1 MKTNDSNIRWVEPPK
16 LGMLGKSYLMLFIKG
31 LTTALRHL
39 FFHKKI
45 TLQSPEQ
52 RHEIRDPVNYR
63 GVHRLN
69 KDEQGRVK
77 CVACFLCATACPA
90 HCIDIVAEPSP
101 WPDREKYPKVFNIDE
116 LRCIYCGMCEQ
127 ACPVEAIELTKLL
140 RPDGVQPRGDD
151 LRQGKVVERFRPDRG
166 REPMPS
172 QRGSHVAQDTLETY
186 PARATQRPGGGDMSP
201 SQAILTAGTLLTA
214 VGIWLLLPGSS
225 TRAPGTHGQRTLGGV
240 LAVVG
245 FGCLGSQVPDVG
257 DWFTMGV
264 FHAIAAATIVAAVA
278 TISFRS
284 PVYCAI
290 WFGMTLTGTAG
301 LFLLAGAEFLAVA
314 TLVVYA
320 GAILVTF
327 LFVLMLSQ
335 PEGHTSYDRRSW
347 EPMVSALIGAVLVAI
362 LTTMIG
368 RAITEAEPFQA
379 SHAGPTLTSAAPYG
393 ISRLGAD
400 CSRVTWL
407 PWKRQGPCCLRPW

>member
-1 MKTNDSNIRWVEPPK
+1 
-16 LGMLGKSYLMLFIKG
+16 
-31 LTTALRHL
+31 
-39 FFHKKI
+39 
-45 TLQSPEQ
+45 
-52 RHEIRDPVNYR
+52 
-63 GVHRLN
+63 
-69 KDEQGRVK
+69 
-77 CVACFLCATACPA
+77 
-90 HCIDIVAEPSP
+90 
-101 WPDREKYPKVFNIDE
+101 
-116 LRCIYCGMCEQ
+116 
-127 ACPVEAIELTKLL
+127 
-140 RPDGVQPRGDD
+140 
-151 LRQGKVVERFRPDRG
+151 
-166 REPMPS
+166 
-172 QRGSHVAQDTLETY
+172 
-186 PARATQRPGGGDMSP
+186 MSP
-201 SQAILTAGTLLTA
+201 SQAILTAGTLFTA
-214 VGIWLLLPGSS
+214 VGIWLLLPGST
-225 TRAPGTHGQRTLGGV
+225 TRAPGTHGRRTLGGV

-245 FGCLGSQVPDVG
+245 FGCFGSQVPDVG

-368 RAITEAEPFQA
+368 RAMTDAEPFQA
-379 SHAGPTLTSAAPYG
+379 SHGPGLTSAAPYA
-393 ISRLGAD
+393 ISRLGAELFT
-400 CSRVTWL
+400 RYLVAVEAAGALLFAALVGAAVIVTQGRAAM
-407 PWKRQGPCCLRPW
+407 KRPVAVPGTPGRGLGEGGTAHVS

>member
-1 MKTNDSNIRWVEPPK
+1 
-16 LGMLGKSYLMLFIKG
+16 
-31 LTTALRHL
+31 
-39 FFHKKI
+39 
-45 TLQSPEQ
+45 
-52 RHEIRDPVNYR
+52 
-63 GVHRLN
+63 
-69 KDEQGRVK
+69 
-77 CVACFLCATACPA
+77 
-90 HCIDIVAEPSP
+90 
-101 WPDREKYPKVFNIDE
+101 
-116 LRCIYCGMCEQ
+116 
-127 ACPVEAIELTKLL
+127 
-140 RPDGVQPRGDD
+140 
-151 LRQGKVVERFRPDRG
+151 
-166 REPMPS
+166 
-172 QRGSHVAQDTLETY
+172 
-186 PARATQRPGGGDMSP
+186 
-201 SQAILTAGTLLTA
+201 
-214 VGIWLLLPGSS
+214 
-225 TRAPGTHGQRTLGGV
+225 V

-264 FHAIAAATIVAAVA
+264 FHAVAAATIVAAVA

-347 EPMVSALIGAVLVAI
+347 EPMISAFIGAVLVGL

-368 RAITEAEPFQA
+368 KAIAEAGLVQA
-379 SHAGPTLTSAAPYG
+379 AHAGPAVTSVAPYA
-393 ISRLGAD
+393 ISRLGAELFTRYLVAVEAAGALLFAALVGAAVIVTQGRAAMKRPAAVSGAPGPG
-400 CSRVTWL
+400 SREGGTAHAS
-407 PWKRQGPCCLRPW
+407 